1 VVAALRQ
8 IIQQPPGGGQG
19 AVALHV
25 GHVQRPVRNHVQL
38 ARVQQQPVHACD
50 AGHSLSY
57 VGHTIAIGVAQQQHL
72 AMGAQAG
79 VHIAIGG
86 YLHPAHIAQAL
97 GKDGNFKACGQLEA
111 AQQGFRKWDG
121 AWLENRHHGLAA
133 HGLRRGRVVPTKQRA
148 EGHAGQAHENWS
160 G

>member
-1 VVAALRQ
+1 MPFAEVW
-8 IIQQPPGGGQG
+8 
-19 AVALHV
+19 
-25 GHVQRPVRNHVQL
+25 N
-38 ARVQQQPVHACD
+38 
-50 AGHSLSY
+50 AGYGDTNVEPLMCRASNSE
-57 VGHTIAIGVAQQQHL
+57 GVSMQQHL

-86 YLHPAHIAQAL
+86 YLHPTHTAQAL